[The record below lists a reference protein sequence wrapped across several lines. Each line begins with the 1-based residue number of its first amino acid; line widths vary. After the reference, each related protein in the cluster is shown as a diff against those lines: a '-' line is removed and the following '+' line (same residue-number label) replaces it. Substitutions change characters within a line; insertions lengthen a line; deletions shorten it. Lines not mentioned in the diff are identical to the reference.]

1 MGGSPNLR
9 HTYQTIF
16 VRMIVN
22 AWGSYLMPNA
32 CGKYQKVVCISFCV
46 YLSAI
51 EVGVDVMMEMMST
64 KPCATFDKLGKGPIF
79 VAWRSRAEMIQ
90 IRRTRILL
98 PADEKSIYILG
109 LIDRGIAYLSRAWA
123 WVRRRMR
130 FSCWAHPTTLNV
142 ICASLQT
149 EGLSMFILCFFLV
162 C

>member
-32 CGKYQKVVCISFCV
+32 CEKYQKVVCISFAV

-79 VAWRSRAEMIQ
+79 VA
-90 IRRTRILL
+90 
-98 PADEKSIYILG
+98 
-109 LIDRGIAYLSRAWA
+109 
-123 WVRRRMR
+123 
-130 FSCWAHPTTLNV
+130 
-142 ICASLQT
+142 
-149 EGLSMFILCFFLV
+149 
-162 C
+162 